1 MDTIHKYPRTPHMEG
16 SRLQPGDADAGQ
28 VSLRELDGCHVVI
41 EEKVDGSNSGISFA
55 GDGTLL
61 LQSRGHFM
69 RGGPRERQFDLLKS
83 WARAHETALREILGT
98 RYVMYGE
105 WAFAKH
111 TIFYDALPHYFLE
124 FDMLDRETGRFLST
138 RARRTLLAGSP
149 VCSVSVLHEGA
160 VSGQGA
166 LRDMVGTSRHK
177 SPDWRSALATAA
189 AEGGV
194 DLERAWRETDES
206 AEMEGLYLKIETEEE
221 TVGRAKFIRPSF
233 LTTVIESET
242 HWIDRPIIRNGLAGG
257 VDIFAG

>member
-28 VSLRELDGCHVVI
+28 MSVRELEGCHVVI
-41 EEKVDGSNSGISFA
+41 EEKVDGSNSGISFSQ
-55 GDGTLL
+55 DGELL

-83 WARAHETALREILGT
+83 WARTHERALRDILGT

-105 WAFAKH
+105 WAYAKH

-124 FDMLDRETGRFLST
+124 FDMLDRETGRFVST
-138 RARRTLLAGSP
+138 PGRRALLAGSP
-149 VCSVSVLHEGA
+149 VCSVTVLHEGS
-160 VSGQGA
+160 VSSQKMLRA
-166 LRDMVGTSRHK
+166 LVGPSRHK
-177 SPDWRSALATAA
+177 HPDWRNALTAA
-189 AEGGV
+189 AGEGGV
-194 DLERAWRETDES
+194 DPERAWRETDES
-206 AEMEGLYLKIETEEE
+206 DEMEGLYLKIETEEE

-242 HWIDRPIIRNGLAGG
+242 HWIDRPIIRNGLADG
-257 VDIFAG
+257 VDIFAR